1 MVMDSAQARRRIE
14 ATQDLPTLPTVIGR
28 ILDMANS
35 PMTNAADIG
44 RVIEQDQALTAK
56 VLKLVNSAYYGF
68 PGQIRSVQHAIVI
81 LGFNKVK
88 TIALAA
94 SVFDLSKG
102 RESNLLDLPSF
113 WEHSL
118 GTALA
123 AKVVAH
129 KLGTALQPEDAF
141 VGGLIHDLGKL
152 ILALCMPKEYSS
164 VFEWLAANPCT
175 VRKAERELL
184 GFDHAQVG
192 DWIAEK
198 WRLPMELRNAARLHH
213 GPTQARED
221 REMVFCVHV
230 GDVIARSLGI
240 GSPGDMYMEEINLQS
255 WQHFNL
261 DVPFLDETVE
271 QLVAELKRAGDF
283 FDLIAQSR

>member
-1 MVMDSAQARRRIE
+1 MVMDSAKARRKIE
-14 ATQDLPTLPTVIGR
+14 STQDLPTLPTVIGK

-102 RESNLLDLPSF
+102 RDSNLLDLPAF

-123 AKVVAH
+123 AKVVAT

-152 ILALCMPKEYSS
+152 ILALCLPKEYGD
-164 VFEWLAANPCT
+164 VFEWLLANPST
-175 VRKAERELL
+175 IRKAEREVL

-198 WRLPMELRNAARLHH
+198 WRLPMELRNASRLHH
-213 GPTQARED
+213 SPTQARDD
-221 REMVFCVHV
+221 REMVFCVHM
-230 GDVIARSLGI
+230 GDILARGFGI
-240 GSPGDMYMEEINLQS
+240 GSPGDAMMEEVNLQS

-261 DVPFLDETVE
+261 DVPFLDDVSGLLITEM
-271 QLVAELKRAGDF
+271 KKAGDF